1 MTLTKKT
8 FLPLLLLASLILTGC
23 ASTAKK
29 TDGSSDSVLD
39 DASKAAFELNGS
51 SDESSAGP
59 LQTVYFAFDS
69 SALSS
74 SARNT
79 LEQNAQWLK
88 LTDKVDIQ
96 VEGHC
101 DERGGHQY
109 NIALGERR
117 ARAIKDY
124 LVALGVPE
132 NRVSI
137 VSYGKERPIS
147 FGHDEESWSKNRRG
161 NFVITAK

>member
-1 MTLTKKT
+1 MTLMKKT
-8 FLPLLLLASLILTGC
+8 FLPLLLLASLIFTGC
-23 ASTAKK
+23 SSTAKK
-29 TDGSSDSVLD
+29 TGGSSDS
-39 DASKAAFELNGS
+39 ASVTSGIELNGS
-51 SDESSAGP
+51 SDESTAGP
-59 LQTVYFAFDS
+59 LKSVFFAFDS

-74 SARNT
+74 SARET

-117 ARAIKDY
+117 ARAIKEY
-124 LVALGVPE
+124 LVALGVSE
-132 NRVSI
+132 SRVSI
-137 VSYGKERPIS
+137 ISYGKERPVS
-147 FGHDEESWSKNRRG
+147 FGHDEGSWSQNRRG